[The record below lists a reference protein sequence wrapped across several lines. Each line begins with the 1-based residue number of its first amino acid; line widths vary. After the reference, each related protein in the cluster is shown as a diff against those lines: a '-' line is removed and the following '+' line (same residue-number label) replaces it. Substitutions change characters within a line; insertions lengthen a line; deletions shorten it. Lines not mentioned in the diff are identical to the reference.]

1 MSTFTTETQ
10 RHRDD
15 GRDMDLNALTEQI
28 IGAAIEVHRAL
39 GPGLLESAYEECLS
53 HELALRAIPF
63 RRQVSLPLV
72 YKGVKLDCGY
82 RVDLVIDGA
91 VIVEI
96 KAVERLEPVHRAQV
110 LTYLKLGGW
119 RLGLMVNFNVPAL
132 KDGIKRVIN
141 GSLET
146 AAAGPPRM

>member
-1 MSTFTTETQ
+1 
-10 RHRDD
+10 
-15 GRDMDLNALTEQI
+15 MDLNALTEQI

-72 YKGVKLDCGY
+72 FKGVKLDCGY
-82 RVDLVIDGA
+82 RVDLVIADA

-96 KAVERLEPVHRAQV
+96 KTAERFEPVHAAQV

-119 RLGLMVNFNVPAL
+119 PLGLLVNFNVPVL
-132 KDGIKRVIN
+132 KNGIKRVANHYVENAEIV
-141 GSLET
+141 
-146 AAAGPPRM
+146 